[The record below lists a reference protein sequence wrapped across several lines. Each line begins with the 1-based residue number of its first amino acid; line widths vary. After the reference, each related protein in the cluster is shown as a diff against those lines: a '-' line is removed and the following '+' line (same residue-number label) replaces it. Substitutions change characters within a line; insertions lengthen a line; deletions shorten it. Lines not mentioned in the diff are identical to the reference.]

1 MYIIMIIIYQ
11 KSNENPPWIIFLREP
26 RCVLGVVVP
35 LGFFIYVR
43 FTEEVQEVKRNAQA
57 ERAERLVS
65 WEDLWV

>member
-1 MYIIMIIIYQ
+1 MYIIMIAIIIYQ
-11 KSNENPPWIIFLREP
+11 KLYETPPLIIFLREP
-26 RCVLGVVVP
+26 CCVLGVVVP

-65 WEDLWV
+65 REDL